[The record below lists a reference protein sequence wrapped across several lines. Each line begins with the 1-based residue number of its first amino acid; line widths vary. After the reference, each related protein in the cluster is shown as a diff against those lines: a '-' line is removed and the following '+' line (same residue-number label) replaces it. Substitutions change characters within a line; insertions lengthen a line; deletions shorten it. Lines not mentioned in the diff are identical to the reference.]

1 MVGQVGLPGRPGGV
15 EAKPGRVAR
24 HESGS
29 VLVQTLDVA
38 QHGTLPLICHTFV
51 VVLLERWHPDRG
63 GGSGGMAEMAL
74 GVAEQQAVGRGL
86 KGGWS
91 GSVGHETILPCQ
103 GVSR

>member
-15 EAKPGRVAR
+15 EAKPRGVAGNER
-24 HESGS
+24 SGL
-29 VLVQTLDVA
+29 LVQALDVA
-38 QHGTLPLICHTFV
+38 QHSALPLICHTFV

-74 GVAEQQAVGRGL
+74 GLSEQQAVGRGL

-91 GSVGHETILPCQ
+91 GSVRHETILPCL